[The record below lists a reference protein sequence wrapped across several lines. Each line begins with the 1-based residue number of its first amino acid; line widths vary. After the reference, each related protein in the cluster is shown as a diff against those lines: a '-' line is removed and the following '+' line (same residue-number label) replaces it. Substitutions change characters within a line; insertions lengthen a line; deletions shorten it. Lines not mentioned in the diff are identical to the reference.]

1 MAHNRELSQFANAV
15 GYNGGNIG
23 IQKTPKEWN
32 TNYRSLQIHDAG
44 YIAGSTDDSFVAIGA
59 NNYLDTGGSYDYTN
73 SDYASQ
79 FYQVDGEFV
88 FRSAGSG
95 TADNAIT
102 WAERL
107 RITSAG
113 KVNINTTVNSNSTFL
128 VKGLTDNTHPVIKFR
143 GTSANGYTFFG
154 DEYQT
159 DESQFTMGLAYSAA
173 SIVTGWGVKVSTSA
187 NNVYLSSQ
195 DSFATKHSAIKHDSE
210 GWRFLSNS
218 STQTV
223 ATDSAVTLTERLR
236 ITSTGQL
243 QATGAADV
251 RLTLGSGGTAGTNDS
266 VHMRADGANL
276 LFMNASG
283 GLTKFESNGTETFRI
298 SGNGDIG
305 INKSSI
311 TSWGANIPTIEI
323 KGRAETGSQAVRSGA
338 IAFESGSGTNGYAL
352 LWGNEGGIEYY
363 SSATNRATAAYGCKF
378 TSSGNLAFASGK
390 GIDFSSNAN
399 AAGMTNELLD
409 DYEEGT
415 WTPVIKSGTNTI
427 SYTGGQQRFYYTKIG
442 SLVTVTFTLNG
453 AVTSGTTGG
462 GFKIEGLPFLSKN
475 ISNLRTIGTIFNYY
489 GSGLRASAWP
499 NFVHLDSNSTTVDIY
514 TKTSAGGN
522 YDRDTVGNVGSDTY
536 VMWQVTYE
544 TAA

>member
-399 AAGMTNELLD
+399 AAGMTSELLD